1 MMNLK
6 GIAQFLDENA
16 PAFLATLGTCGNPR
30 VRPIQSPLLVGDKIY
45 FCTANTKGLFK
56 HIKNYNGIEFC
67 SCAKDG
73 TFLRLRANAIFESN
87 LEVKKMMFEKYPYL
101 VNLYENLQNPKF
113 EVFYLDHLSARMQ
126 FMNGEFKLFKA

>member
-1 MMNLK
+1 MMDLK
-6 GIAQFLDENA
+6 EIAQFLDDNA

-30 VRPIQSPLLVGDKIY
+30 VRPMQSPLLVGDRIY
-45 FCTANTKGLFK
+45 FGTTNNKGLFK

-73 TFLRLRANAIFESN
+73 TFLRLRANAVFEPN
-87 LEVKKMMFEKYPYL
+87 LEVKKIMFEKYPHL
-101 VNLYENLQNPKF
+101 VNLYETPQNPKF

-126 FMNGEFKLFKA
+126 FVNGEFKFFKA

>member
-1 MMNLK
+1 MDLK
-6 GIAQFLDENA
+6 EIAQFLDDNA

-30 VRPIQSPLLVGDKIY
+30 VRPIQSLLLVGDKIY

-73 TFLRLRANAIFESN
+73 TFLRLRANAVFELN

-101 VNLYENLQNPKF
+101 VNLYGTPQNPKF

>member
-1 MMNLK
+1 MDLK
-6 GIAQFLDENA
+6 EIAQFLDDNA
-16 PAFLATLGTCGNPR
+16 LAFLATLGTCGNPR

-45 FCTANTKGLFK
+45 FFTANTKELFK

-73 TFLRLRANAIFESN
+73 TFLRLRANAVFEPN
-87 LEVKKMMFEKYPYL
+87 LEVKKMMFKKYPHL
-101 VNLYENLQNPKF
+101 VNLYETPQNPKF

>member
-1 MMNLK
+1 MMDLK
-6 GIAQFLDENA
+6 EIAQFLDDNA

-45 FCTANTKGLFK
+45 FFTANTKELFK

-73 TFLRLRANAIFESN
+73 TFLRLRANAVFEPN
-87 LEVKKMMFEKYPYL
+87 LEVKKMMFEKYPHL
-101 VNLYENLQNPKF
+101 VNLYETPQNPKF

>member
-1 MMNLK
+1 MMDLK
-6 GIAQFLDENA
+6 EIAQFLDDNV

-30 VRPIQSPLLVGDKIY
+30 VRPIQSPLLVGGKIY

-73 TFLRLRANAIFESN
+73 TFLRLRANAVFESN

-101 VNLYENLQNPKF
+101 VNLYETPQNPKF
-113 EVFYLDHLSARMQ
+113 EVFYLEHLSARMQ

>member
-1 MMNLK
+1 MMDLK
-6 GIAQFLDENA
+6 EIAQFLDDNA

-30 VRPIQSPLLVGDKIY
+30 VRPIQSPLLVRDKIY
-45 FCTANTKGLFK
+45 FYTANTKGLFK

-73 TFLRLRANAIFESN
+73 TFLRLRANAVFEPN

-101 VNLYENLQNPKF
+101 VNLYETPQNPKF

>member
-1 MMNLK
+1 MMDLK
-6 GIAQFLDENA
+6 EIAQFLDDNA

-45 FCTANTKGLFK
+45 FFTANTKELFK
-56 HIKNYNGIEFC
+56 HIKNYSGIEFC

-73 TFLRLRANAIFESN
+73 TFLRLRANAVFEPN
-87 LEVKKMMFEKYPYL
+87 LEVKKMMFEKYPHL
-101 VNLYENLQNPKF
+101 VNLYETPQNPKF

>member
-1 MMNLK
+1 MDLK
-6 GIAQFLDENA
+6 EIAQFLDDNA

-56 HIKNYNGIEFC
+56 HIKNYNDIEFC

-73 TFLRLRANAIFESN
+73 TFLRLRANAVFEPNFFKKFYFIKFHLTTLKSSSILVRPSLAFFKPCSN
-87 LEVKKMMFEKYPYL
+87 IV
-101 VNLYENLQNPKF
+101 
-113 EVFYLDHLSARMQ
+113 
-126 FMNGEFKLFKA
+126 

>member
-1 MMNLK
+1 MDLK
-6 GIAQFLDENA
+6 EIAQFLDDNA

-30 VRPIQSPLLVGDKIY
+30 VRPMQSPLLVGDRIY
-45 FCTANTKGLFK
+45 FGTTNNKGLFK

-73 TFLRLRANAIFESN
+73 TFLRLRANAVFEPN
-87 LEVKKMMFEKYPYL
+87 LEVKKIMFEKYPHL
-101 VNLYENLQNPKF
+101 VNLYETPQNPKF

>member
-1 MMNLK
+1 MDLK
-6 GIAQFLDENA
+6 EIAQFLDDNA

-30 VRPIQSPLLVGDKIY
+30 VRPIQSLLLVGDKIY
-45 FCTANTKGLFK
+45 FFTANTKELFK

-73 TFLRLRANAIFESN
+73 TFLRLRANAVFEPN
-87 LEVKKMMFEKYPYL
+87 LEVKKMMFKKYPHL
-101 VNLYENLQNPKF
+101 VNLYETPQNPKF

>member
-1 MMNLK
+1 MDLK
-6 GIAQFLDENA
+6 EIAQFLDDNA

-45 FCTANTKGLFK
+45 FFTANTKELFK
-56 HIKNYNGIEFC
+56 HIKNYSGIEFC

-73 TFLRLRANAIFESN
+73 TFLRLRANAVFEPN
-87 LEVKKMMFEKYPYL
+87 LEVKKMMFEKYPHL
-101 VNLYENLQNPKF
+101 VNLYETPQNPKF

>member
-1 MMNLK
+1 MMDLK
-6 GIAQFLDENA
+6 EIAQFLDDNA

-30 VRPIQSPLLVGDKIY
+30 VHPIQSPLLVGDKIY

-73 TFLRLRANAIFESN
+73 TFLRLRANAVFEPN
-87 LEVKKMMFEKYPYL
+87 LEVKKMMFKKYPYL
-101 VNLYENLQNPKF
+101 VNLYETPQNPKF